1 MWGGESRAGR
11 GVGNQTGAATADAAG
26 GAPAAVL
33 LLPLLAVFVAA
44 LDLTVISTLLPGI
57 IFDLAIPF
65 TELDRA
71 AWVVTAYLLA
81 YTVAIPLLGRL
92 SDRAGRWAIFL
103 GALALFAAGSL
114 WCARAGDLGGLI
126 AGRAVQ
132 ALGGGAMVP
141 VTMALSAD
149 LLPPGRRATALGL
162 VAAVDTAG
170 WVAGPLYGAAVV
182 GLLGGWQWVFWVN
195 LPLAALTA
203 AAVALAWRWS
213 SGAGERRS
221 QGVGMRGGCLRLNLP
236 PRRGGE
242 DVPGMRDA
250 GSSPARPLPGAPAS
264 RRSRPPV
271 PRLPGAFDWP
281 GAVLLAAALV
291 GINLGLS
298 LGAEPLSPA
307 STLDT
312 TTAAAASP
320 LAPYRWWLLGAGA
333 LALLA
338 FVAVER
344 RAADPLVPIGLWRAP
359 GFAAASLV
367 NCLLG
372 GALIVAMVNVPVFVN
387 TLAPDLPTAQWQSA
401 LLLTPLTG
409 GMAAGSFAGG
419 WLSGRLGPR
428 WVAGGGLVL
437 AALALG
443 RMGTWPARLDLPAM
457 AAPLLVLGLGFG
469 LVIAP
474 AASAAIDSAGR
485 GDYGVASALVLVLR
499 LLGMAVGLSAL
510 TAWALAELQARLA
523 ALPRPGPAAGETAAA
538 YTTRL
543 AAELAARAIEIALRV
558 LGETFWIAGGICL
571 LALLPA
577 WWLGARGRSRE

>member
-1 MWGGESRAGR
+1 MGSRAVQGGDSRAGQ
-11 GVGNQTGAATADAAG
+11 GVGAQAG
-26 GAPAAVL
+26 PAPAHVAVL

-44 LDLTVISTLLPGI
+44 LDLTVIATLLPGI

-81 YTVAIPLLGRL
+81 YTVAIPLLGRF
-92 SDRAGRWAIFL
+92 SDRAGRWAVFL
-103 GALALFAAGSL
+103 GALALFAAGSF
-114 WCARAGDLGGLI
+114 WCARAGDLGSLI
-126 AGRAVQ
+126 AGRVVQ

-149 LLPPGRRATALGL
+149 LLPSGRRATALGL

-182 GLLGGWQWVFWVN
+182 GLLGGWQWVFWLN

-203 AAVALAWRWS
+203 GAVVLAWRA
-213 SGAGERRS
+213 SGEAG
-221 QGVGMRGGCLRLNLP
+221 M
-236 PRRGGE
+236 
-242 DVPGMRDA
+242 PGRYPHPD
-250 GSSPARPLPGAPAS
+250 PL
-264 RRSRPPV
+264 
-271 PRLPGAFDWP
+271 PRLPAPRLRSAIDWP
-281 GAVLLAAALV
+281 GAVLLATALV
-291 GINLGLS
+291 TINLGLS

-307 STLDT
+307 STLDA
-312 TTAAAASP
+312 TAAAAPAP
-320 LAPYRWWLLGAGA
+320 LAPYRWWLLGAGV

-344 RAADPLVPIGLWRAP
+344 RVADPLVPVGLWRVS

-367 NCLLG
+367 NFLLG
-372 GALIVAMVNVPVFVN
+372 GALIIAMVNVPVFIN
-387 TLAPDLPTAQWQSA
+387 TLAPDLQTAQWQSA

-419 WLSGRLGPR
+419 WLSSRLGPR
-428 WVAGGGLVL
+428 WVAGSGLL
-437 AALALG
+437 GAALALG
-443 RMGTWPARLDLPAM
+443 RMGAWPAHVDLPAM
-457 AAPLLVLGLGFG
+457 AAPLLALGLGFG
-469 LVIAP
+469 LAIAP

-499 LLGMAVGLSAL
+499 LLGMAVSLSAL
-510 TAWALAELQARLA
+510 TAWALAELQLRLV
-523 ALPRPGPAAGETAAA
+523 ALPRPEPAAGETPAASTA
-538 YTTRL
+538 RL
-543 AAELAARAIEIALRV
+543 AAELAARAVEIALRI
-558 LGETFWIAGGICL
+558 LGETFWIAGAICL

-577 WWLGARGRSRE
+577 WWLGTRRARSH